1 MTIMITT
8 HDHDPHYNDDQDHDH
23 DDDRNL
29 DHGLRE
35 YMDIEGMENVNG
47 DYMQRSLVF
56 IGAGYDYR
64 QTVI

>member
-1 MTIMITT
+1 M
-8 HDHDPHYNDDQDHDH
+8 YAFF
-23 DDDRNL
+23 L
-29 DHGLRE
+29 GEGLRE

-56 IGAGYDYR
+56 IRAGYDYR